1 MLYALN
7 LNLKSTKPDITIM
20 TTTAELP
27 QRGLKPIYIIGAL
40 FFVFGFVTW
49 LNSVLI
55 PYLKIAC
62 QLNNFESYLVAFS
75 FYIAYLVMA
84 IPSAWVLRLTGFK
97 NGMSLGL
104 LIMGVGALIF
114 IPAALTRTYTLF
126 LTGLFVQGTGLAVL
140 QTASNPYITILGPI
154 ESAAKRISI
163 MGICNKIAGSIA
175 PIILGAITLKD
186 ADVIQKKL
194 ITLTSA
200 EKQTELNLLA
210 HRVILP
216 YIVILIVLV
225 ILAVIIYFS
234 TLPEIDTNAT
244 GSNVEKGGTKQ
255 TSIFQFPHLLVGVIT
270 MFLYVGVEVMAGDSV
285 ISYGASQGIPLSTAK
300 FFTTCTLIGMIA
312 GYIVGIIS
320 IPKYFTQEAALKVSA
335 FIGVIFSLCALFTSG
350 YVSVLF
356 IALLG
361 IANSLMWPALWP
373 LAINGLGKFT
383 KIGSS
388 LLIMGIAG
396 GAIIPLLYGFIVD
409 RLVTS
414 GQIKSIAATN
424 GYWILIPCYGMIA
437 YYAIAGHKLKLKNG

>member
-1 MLYALN
+1 MTNTITPAIN
-7 LNLKSTKPDITIM
+7 PTKKGIS
-20 TTTAELP
+20 
-27 QRGLKPIYIIGAL
+27 PIYIIGAL

-62 QLNNFESYLVAFS
+62 QLNNFESYLVAFA

-84 IPSAWVLRLTGFK
+84 IPSAWVLKATGFK

-104 LIMGVGALIF
+104 LIMGIGALIF

-163 MGICNKIAGSIA
+163 MGIFNKVAGSLA

-186 ADVIQKKL
+186 ADLIQKKL
-194 ITLTSA
+194 LTLTIA
-200 EKQTELNLLA
+200 QKQLELDALA

-216 YIVILIVLV
+216 YLVILIVLV
-225 ILAVIIYFS
+225 ILALLIYFS
-234 TLPEIDTNAT
+234 TLPEIEAGAGNDT
-244 GSNVEKGGTKQ
+244 VEKGGTKQ
-255 TSIFQFPHLLVGVIT
+255 TSIFQFPHLLVGAIT
-270 MFLYVGVEVMAGDSV
+270 LFLYVGVEVMAGDSV

-300 FFTTCTLIGMIA
+300 FFTTCTLTGMIL

-335 FIGVIFSLCALFTSG
+335 FIGVLFSLAAIFTSG
-350 YVSVLF
+350 YTSVLF
-356 IALLG
+356 ISLLG

-373 LAINGLGKFT
+373 LAIKGLGKFT

-396 GAIIPLLYGFIVD
+396 GALIPLLYGFIVD
-409 RLVTS
+409 RLMVS
-414 GQIKSIAATN
+414 GQVKSIAATE
-424 GYWILIPCYGMIA
+424 GYWVLIPCYLMIA
-437 YYAIAGHKLKLKNG
+437 YYAIAGHKLKPKNEADKSK